1 MNTRNI
7 TLFERYLRYGN
18 IFASLFSQ
26 ILTYDMRFLFC
37 LFFIQISWTQVNV
50 QQTVNAFVQD
60 AVNRHA
66 KITFQAMDIET
77 GQVIASYNENQA
89 IPGASTTKLFSTA
102 TAFEL
107 LGENYRMKTRIYCDG
122 FIDQDSVL
130 HGNVWIRGGG
140 DVSLGSK
147 FFSFENQELT
157 FLNAWTDSLKS
168 KGIKFIE
175 GSLIADASEFGYEG
189 TPPTWHSGDVGNYYG
204 AFAGGINFY
213 DNTVKLK
220 FNTGNSGTKAQ
231 FVGMFPEV
239 PGFQLENQVLASN
252 IGSDETIV
260 YGGAYELNRSIK
272 GTLPSH
278 ATNFIVKGSMPDPE
292 NQLAI
297 EWEKVLL
304 QNGIQVEDGAKG
316 YRLHQKELHANTYE
330 NKSLLFQVEGETVKD
345 IANWTNLK
353 SVNVFADGLVN
364 ALAYQKTGKGNLTVG
379 LNMIKEFWKDT
390 INLEGFEIYDGCGL
404 SRSNSISAAHFCRL
418 LRYMSSS
425 THANS
430 YKNTLPIA
438 GKTGT
443 AKSLCKGDIGEG
455 RVFAK
460 SGSMQG
466 VKSYAGYIDSTSG
479 KKIAFAI
486 TVNDFSCTGN
496 QLTIRMEKIFNAL
509 AQY

>member
-1 MNTRNI
+1 
-7 TLFERYLRYGN
+7 
-18 IFASLFSQ
+18 
-26 ILTYDMRFLFC
+26 MRFLFC
-37 LFFIQISWTQVNV
+37 LFLVQISWTQVNV
-50 QQTVNAFVQD
+50 QQSVKAFVQD
-60 AVNRHA
+60 AVNRHS
-66 KITFQAMDIET
+66 KITFQAVDIES
-77 GQVIASYNENQA
+77 GQVIASHHEHLA
-89 IPGASTTKLFSTA
+89 IPSASTTKLFSTA

-122 FIDQDSVL
+122 FIDKDSVL

-147 FFSFENQELT
+147 FFSLENQELN
-157 FLNAWTDSLKS
+157 FLNDWSDSLKS

-175 GSLIADASEFGYEG
+175 GSVIADASEFGYEG
-189 TPPTWHSGDVGNYYG
+189 TPESWHSGDVGNYYG
-204 AFAGGINFY
+204 AFVGGINFY

-220 FNTGNSGTKAQ
+220 FNTGNPGTRVQ
-231 FVGMFPEV
+231 YVGMFPEV
-239 PGFQLENQVLASN
+239 PGFQLENYVIAAN

-260 YGGAYELNRSIK
+260 YGDAFELNRSIK

-278 ATNFIVKGSMPDPE
+278 STNFIVKGSMPDPE
-292 NQLAI
+292 YQLAI
-297 EWEKVLL
+297 EWVRVLL

-316 YRLHQKELHANTYE
+316 YRLSQRELHASTYE
-330 NKSLLFQVEGETVKD
+330 NKSLLFQVEGETLKD

-353 SVNVFADGLVN
+353 SVNLFADGLVY
-364 ALAYQKTGKGNLTVG
+364 ALAYQKTEQGDLTVG
-379 LNMIKEFWKDT
+379 LNRIREYWTDKM
-390 INLEGFEIYDGCGL
+390 NLANFQIYDGCGL
-404 SRSNSISAAHFCRL
+404 SRSNSISAAHFCSL
-418 LRYMSSS
+418 LKYMSSS
-425 THANS
+425 SSADS

-443 AKSLCKGDIGEG
+443 VKSLCKGDVGEG
-455 RVFAK
+455 RIFAK

>member
-1 MNTRNI
+1 
-7 TLFERYLRYGN
+7 
-18 IFASLFSQ
+18 
-26 ILTYDMRFLFC
+26 MRFLFC
-37 LFFIQISWTQVNV
+37 LFFVQIAWAQVNV

-60 AVNRHA
+60 AVNRHS
-66 KITFQAMDIET
+66 KITFQAVDVES
-77 GQVIASYNENQA
+77 GQVIASYQEKQA

-122 FIDQDSVL
+122 FIDKDSVL

-147 FFSFENQELT
+147 FFSLENQELN
-157 FLNAWTDSLKS
+157 FLQAWTDSLKL

-175 GSLIADASEFGYEG
+175 GSVIADASEFGYEG
-189 TPPTWHSGDVGNYYG
+189 TPASWHSGDVGNYYG

-220 FNTGNSGTKAQ
+220 FNTGNPGTRVQ
-231 FVGMFPEV
+231 YLGMYPDV
-239 PGFQLENQVLASN
+239 PGFQLENQVTAANVS
-252 IGSDETIV
+252 SDETIV
-260 YGGAYELNRSIK
+260 YGDAFELNRSIK

-292 NQLAI
+292 YQLAI
-297 EWEKVLL
+297 EWVKVLL

-316 YRLHQKELHANTYE
+316 FRLQQKALHANTYE
-330 NKSLLFQVEGETVKD
+330 NKSLLFQVEGETLKD

-353 SVNVFADGLVN
+353 SVNLFADGLVY
-364 ALAYQKTGKGNLTVG
+364 ALAYQNTGKGDLSIG
-379 LNMIKEFWKDT
+379 LNRITAYWTGKM
-390 INLEGFEIYDGCGL
+390 NLDGFQIYDGCGL
-404 SRSNSISAAHFCRL
+404 SRSNSISAAHFCEL
-418 LRYMSSS
+418 LRWMSSS
-425 THANS
+425 SNAS
-430 YKNTLPIA
+430 AYKNTLPIA

-443 AKSLCKGDIGEG
+443 AKSLCKGDVGEG
-455 RVFAK
+455 RIFAK

-496 QLTIRMEKIFNAL
+496 QLTIRMEKILNAL